1 MKTKILTKI
10 CFYTILFG
18 WFGFMW
24 LCGWGWHQPL
34 MIRLTIVITLL
45 FLCLVGSVLIL
56 PILMNDS
63 LFKSMDELDDEKFR
77 YQEAT
82 KRLEKK
88 IKEL

>member
-1 MKTKILTKI
+1 MKNKTWFKIA
-10 CFYTILFG
+10 FYTILFG

-24 LCGWGWHQPL
+24 LCGWGWYQPL
-34 MIRLTIVITLL
+34 MIRLTIVIASL
-45 FLCLVGSVLIL
+45 FLCIVGSFLIL

-63 LFKSMDELDDEKFR
+63 LFKSMDELQEEKFR